1 MSLFNDIQNGLS
13 SGFGKSLVGAVS
25 SRVPQVGN
33 ILNQANGV
41 LTDLNNGDLFALSQR
56 LLSGLGG
63 KGGANGIGT
72 DSYYTTPQAGFAGL
86 SPQEAF
92 EIYKKHRGIHWC
104 FKNLWYIEVSSEL
117 KGDNELLNMVCHGLD
132 FAPFTVSGEKKQI
145 GSAHVDLVNSSD
157 PVELSMTVYDNSE
170 GEVKQWFEDH
180 AAVCAPSDGTV
191 GVPSKYA
198 IKIKIVHAFV
208 NKKTNKG
215 GYISRGLFRP
225 ANLQVSLSRAEQSLS
240 ELTMTF
246 VQLDTFM
253 GNK

>member
-1 MSLFNDIQNGLS
+1 MPLFNDIQNGLN

-25 SRVPQVGN
+25 SRVPKVGN

-41 LTDLNNGDLFALSQR
+41 LTDLNNGDLLGLSQR
-56 LLSGLGG
+56 LLSGAGI
-63 KGGANGIGT
+63 KGMNGT
-72 DSYYTTPQAGFAGL
+72 DNYYNSPQAGFAGL

-92 EIYKKHRGIHWC
+92 DIYKKQRGIHWC

-117 KGDNELLNMVCHGLD
+117 KGDNELLNMVCHGVD

-170 GEVKQWFEDH
+170 GDVKTWFEEH

-215 GYISRGLFRP
+215 GYVSQGLFRP
-225 ANLQVSLSRAEQSLS
+225 ANLTVSLSRGEQSLS
-240 ELTMTF
+240 ELTLTF
-246 VQLDTFM
+246 AQLDTFM